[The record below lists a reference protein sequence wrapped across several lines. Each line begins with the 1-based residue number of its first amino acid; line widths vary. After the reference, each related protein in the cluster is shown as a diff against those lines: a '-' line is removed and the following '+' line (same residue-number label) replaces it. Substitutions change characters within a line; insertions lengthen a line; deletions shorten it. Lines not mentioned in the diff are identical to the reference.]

1 MKKIV
6 IGIFAMVFAAG
17 AKAQESNVLSSW
29 EYMNVY
35 NIEKKN
41 GNIAVAIENLIKAK
55 ESIDAAAVNEKTINK
70 SKTWKRRAE
79 VYMAIMNETNDG
91 VAQFKKGVI
100 EEIYTSLEKA
110 RTVEINE
117 KNNKPKIFEESD
129 VINKA
134 RYLCDTLFKTGTN
147 YYVAQDFEN
156 AGMYFEKRYSLL
168 KSMGITDTVSYTNMF
183 LSAFRG
189 KNLDKAVDY
198 GNQLMQWGVSDAN
211 LYGTMARIYQDK
223 GESEKGLKIIQDA
236 RQKYPKNTEFITE
249 ELNYYLTVGDN
260 EKSVKLMN
268 EAMEAFKDDKDMLK
282 SLFFNSGVIYFQ
294 LKDIEKSKEYY
305 KKALEID
312 PQMFG
317 ALNNYAAL
325 ILDDANNIIK
335 EANNLPLNQT
345 KKYEEMK
352 NQANALYKEAGSYL
366 ETAYALKPSDKLR
379 VTILEI
385 FTKLQDEEKMIKY
398 KK

>member
-6 IGIFAMVFAAG
+6 IGITAMVFAAG
-17 AKAQESNVLSSW
+17 AIAQDSNVLSSW

-55 ESIDAAAVNEKTINK
+55 ESIDAAAVNEKTANK

-79 VYMAIMNETNDG
+79 VYMAIMNEPHEG

-100 EEIYTSLEKA
+100 EEIYTSIEKA

-117 KNNKPKIFEESD
+117 KNNKPKIFEEND
-129 VINKA
+129 LINKA

-156 AGMYFEKRYSLL
+156 AGMYFEKRYNLL
-168 KSMGITDTVSYTNMF
+168 KSLGITDTVSYTNMF
-183 LSAFRG
+183 LSAYRG
-189 KNLDKAVDY
+189 KNLDKALDF

-211 LYGTMARIYQDK
+211 LYGTMARIYQEK
-223 GESEKGLKIIQDA
+223 GEGEKGLKIIQDA
-236 RQKYPKNTEFITE
+236 RVKYPKNTEFITE

-282 SLFFNSGVIYFQ
+282 SLFFNSGVIYYQ
-294 LKDIEKSKEYY
+294 LKEIEKSKEYY

-312 PQMFG
+312 PQMYG

-325 ILDDANNIIK
+325 ILEDANNIIK

-345 KKYEEMK
+345 KKYEELK
-352 NQANALYKEAGSYL
+352 NRANALYKEAVSYL
-366 ETAYALKPSDKLR
+366 ETAYAIKPSDKLR
-379 VTILEI
+379 ITILEI
-385 FTKLQDEEKMIKY
+385 FTKLQDEEKIIKY
-398 KK
+398 QK